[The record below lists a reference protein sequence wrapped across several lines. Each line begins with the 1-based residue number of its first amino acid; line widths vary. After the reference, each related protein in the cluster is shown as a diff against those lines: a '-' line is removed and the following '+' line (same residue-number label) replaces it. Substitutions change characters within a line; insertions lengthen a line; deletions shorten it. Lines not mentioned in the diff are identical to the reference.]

1 MQDTARAEHFA
12 AELLREIES
21 LNGDNSPKDNTN
33 SKKKNQKLKA
43 KKK

>member
-21 LNGDNSPKDNTN
+21 LNDNSPKDNTN
-33 SKKKNQKLKA
+33 SKKKNQKLKT